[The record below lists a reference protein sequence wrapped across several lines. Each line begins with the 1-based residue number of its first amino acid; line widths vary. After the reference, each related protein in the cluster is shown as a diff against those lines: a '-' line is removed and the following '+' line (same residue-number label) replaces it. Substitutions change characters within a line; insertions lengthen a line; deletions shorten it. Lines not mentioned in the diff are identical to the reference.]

1 MTGGLI
7 KIVSKFYVFIA
18 NKGVGL
24 SKEVLYLME
33 WAPVS
38 ILECYLLTCKVNGL
52 MVMVNGNLLQILRKK
67 QKI

>member
-24 SKEVLYLME
+24 SKEVLYLR
-33 WAPVS
+33 WN
-38 ILECYLLTCKVNGL
+38 KH
-52 MVMVNGNLLQILRKK
+52 
-67 QKI
+67 